1 MKSIKS
7 KIYLILVV
15 FIFFTVGN
23 SLVSIN
29 YFNKLQKSIESI
41 MLSNYDSVVAAQSMN
56 DAIERQD
63 SIELAFIFE
72 ENLSLGSE
80 YESNHMK
87 FLEWFYKA
95 KDNITE
101 DGEGEIISN
110 IEKHYVEYTN
120 KVNKLEKLKSN
131 EGNNITS
138 RYYYTDVL
146 PCFEILKKECS
157 NLLEINQ
164 NSMLTK
170 KLESQRLADKASY
183 STLGM
188 SMVVLLLGMS
198 IMWYLLN
205 KLIHPLEDLAVGINE
220 VSRGKYEYSIP
231 LNREKEVNYILND
244 FNIMVSK
251 LREYEQLNI
260 NEILREKQKGEAII
274 ESIDSPLI
282 VTDGSN
288 KINMVN
294 KSAERLLDVK
304 EKNIFGRHFLEGIN
318 NRDIFN
324 IIKKSRES
332 IKEYKGVEYIELG
345 EGDLKKYFKVIS
357 NPIWFRNEKNIG
369 TVTIMQDITKF
380 KEIDNMKSEF
390 ISTVSHE
397 FRTPLT
403 SIIMAVE
410 LLKEEAYEGEERK
423 KELLDIISNDSD
435 RLNNLVN
442 DLLDLSKMESGKIVM
457 DIKEFD
463 ISKTIIEVKKSFKMQ
478 LEEKKV
484 GLNIDING
492 VNKNV
497 KADESKVSLVL
508 ANLLGN
514 ALRYVDSNGEGL
526 IEISVKEVNNT
537 MLISVKDNGEG
548 IEECDQKKIFDK
560 FVQIKSN
567 NKNNSGSS
575 GLGLAICKEI
585 IKANSGDIW
594 VDSIIGVGSTFYF
607 TLKLGGVIYEKDINI

>member
-170 KLESQRLADKASY
+170 K
-183 STLGM
+183 
-188 SMVVLLLGMS
+188 
-198 IMWYLLN
+198 
-205 KLIHPLEDLAVGINE
+205 
-220 VSRGKYEYSIP
+220 
-231 LNREKEVNYILND
+231 
-244 FNIMVSK
+244 
-251 LREYEQLNI
+251 
-260 NEILREKQKGEAII
+260 
-274 ESIDSPLI
+274 
-282 VTDGSN
+282 
-288 KINMVN
+288 
-294 KSAERLLDVK
+294 
-304 EKNIFGRHFLEGIN
+304 
-318 NRDIFN
+318 
-324 IIKKSRES
+324 
-332 IKEYKGVEYIELG
+332 
-345 EGDLKKYFKVIS
+345 
-357 NPIWFRNEKNIG
+357 
-369 TVTIMQDITKF
+369 
-380 KEIDNMKSEF
+380 
-390 ISTVSHE
+390 
-397 FRTPLT
+397 
-403 SIIMAVE
+403 
-410 LLKEEAYEGEERK
+410 
-423 KELLDIISNDSD
+423 
-435 RLNNLVN
+435 
-442 DLLDLSKMESGKIVM
+442 
-457 DIKEFD
+457 
-463 ISKTIIEVKKSFKMQ
+463 
-478 LEEKKV
+478 
-484 GLNIDING
+484 
-492 VNKNV
+492 
-497 KADESKVSLVL
+497 
-508 ANLLGN
+508 
-514 ALRYVDSNGEGL
+514 
-526 IEISVKEVNNT
+526 
-537 MLISVKDNGEG
+537 
-548 IEECDQKKIFDK
+548 
-560 FVQIKSN
+560 
-567 NKNNSGSS
+567 
-575 GLGLAICKEI
+575 
-585 IKANSGDIW
+585 
-594 VDSIIGVGSTFYF
+594 
-607 TLKLGGVIYEKDINI
+607 